1 MSEDPTKRQLS
12 DQESIE
18 VLNALIPPLKTK
30 QPQQVR
36 FPNMPQLS
44 STMGQCTLDKKEE
57 TPTEVIVTPAS
68 PGAENEP
75 RSSGGCPFFMGDER
89 KLKKQ
94 LSRSEHKGKKN
105 PEWQTSVSVATEPVF
120 YHDYL
125 QLDKVLNAQFPVSA
139 KYGTLAHD
147 EHLFILIHQ
156 TYELWF
162 KQIIFELDSIVDL
175 LAKPVVDD
183 RCILVVVSRIQR
195 INMIWK
201 LLNDQIHI
209 LDTMAPTDFIDFRGY
224 LSTASGFQSLQ
235 FRCMENKLG
244 LHENNRIKYNQ
255 LPYDHVFTDQEF
267 KDKLA
272 EAKEAP
278 TLLKLIDAWLART
291 PGLVTHDINTE
302 TGKQVEY
309 NYMCKEYEKS
319 VNQYLIDTYVK
330 PAEDEEDEEEK
341 KSLMDE
347 YKKNMDAFSTIFS
360 EEKHNKL
367 MERGERKLSHHALWG
382 ALFIWLNRDE
392 PRFHLPYQL
401 LSLLTEL
408 DALINRWRYSHAL
421 LAQRQVG
428 NKAGTGGSSG
438 YSYLRSTA
446 SDRYKIFNDIVN
458 LSTWLIPREYVPVI
472 TDDIKKRLNTFE
484 S

>member
-201 LLNDQIHI
+201 VS
-209 LDTMAPTDFIDFRGY
+209 GY
-224 LSTASGFQSLQ
+224 LFI
-235 FRCMENKLG
+235 R
-244 LHENNRIKYNQ
+244 
-255 LPYDHVFTDQEF
+255 
-267 KDKLA
+267 
-272 EAKEAP
+272 
-278 TLLKLIDAWLART
+278 
-291 PGLVTHDINTE
+291 
-302 TGKQVEY
+302 
-309 NYMCKEYEKS
+309 
-319 VNQYLIDTYVK
+319 
-330 PAEDEEDEEEK
+330 
-341 KSLMDE
+341 
-347 YKKNMDAFSTIFS
+347 
-360 EEKHNKL
+360 
-367 MERGERKLSHHALWG
+367 WG
-382 ALFIWLNRDE
+382 NE
-392 PRFHLPYQL
+392 
-401 LSLLTEL
+401 
-408 DALINRWRYSHAL
+408 
-421 LAQRQVG
+421 
-428 NKAGTGGSSG
+428 
-438 YSYLRSTA
+438 
-446 SDRYKIFNDIVN
+446 
-458 LSTWLIPREYVPVI
+458 
-472 TDDIKKRLNTFE
+472 
-484 S
+484 

>member
-1 MSEDPTKRQLS
+1 MSEQPKLS

-18 VLNALIPPLKTK
+18 ILNSLIPPLKTK
-30 QPQQVR
+30 KSEPHHVT
-36 FPNMPQLS
+36 FPNLGS
-44 STMGQCTLDKKEE
+44 SMEKCTVQD
-57 TPTEVIVTPAS
+57 PTDDTDSKPEVPKI
-68 PGAENEP
+68 NEP
-75 RSSGGCPFFMGDER
+75 PRESGGCPFFMPG
-89 KLKKQ
+89 KHLKKQ
-94 LSRSEHKGKKN
+94 LSISSHSHAGSHPEMKGLRN
-105 PEWQTSVSVATEPVF
+105 PEWQTSVSIAAEPVF

-139 KYGTLAHD
+139 KYGSMVHD
-147 EHLFILIHQ
+147 EHLFIVIHQ

-162 KQIIFELDSIVDL
+162 KQITFELDSIIEL
-175 LAKPVVDD
+175 LAAPMVDD
-183 RCILVVVSRIQR
+183 RCILVVVQRIQR

-209 LDTMAPTDFIDFRGY
+209 LDTMAPTDFINFRGY

-235 FRCMENKLG
+235 FRCFENKLG
-244 LHENNRIKYNQ
+244 LAEANRIKYNQ
-255 LPYDHVFTDQEF
+255 LPYDHVFTD
-267 KDKLA
+267 D
-272 EAKEAP
+272 EAKEKLAKTKNET
-278 TLLKLIDAWLART
+278 TLLRLIDAWLART
-291 PGLVTHDINTE
+291 PGLVSSNVNPD
-302 TGKQVEY
+302 GSKVEY
-309 NYMCKEYEKS
+309 NYMCREYEKS
-319 VNQYLIDTYVK
+319 VNQYLVDTYLK
-330 PAEDEEDEEEK
+330 PAEDEDDEDEK
-341 KSLMDE
+341 KSLLEE
-347 YKKNMDAFSTIFS
+347 YKKNMDAFATIFR

-367 MERGERKLSHHALWG
+367 MERGERKLSHRALWG

-401 LSLLTEL
+401 LSLLTDL

-458 LSTWLIPREYVPVI
+458 LSTWLIPREYVPVL
-472 TDDIKKRLNTFE
+472 TDDIKMRLKTYD
-484 S
+484 